1 MIKYLATCLAL
12 LAFVFASTGHSA
24 ERKMLTELAP
34 AIEAAARS
42 DKLIFIKYG
51 REACGNCQSLK
62 TLIND
67 RKVKL
72 FDSEFVLVDL
82 DCDQPAIARVFN
94 KKYRAMIGDA
104 RTLPF
109 VIIAKADGTPVAGI
123 GGYKDAAAYNKFI
136 MDAKKQAKAPA
147 K

>member
-1 MIKYLATCLAL
+1 MPKYLAVLLAL
-12 LAFVFASTGHSA
+12 FAFVTTGHSA

-34 AIEAAARS
+34 AIEAASKS

-62 TLIND
+62 GLIND

-82 DCDQPAIARVFN
+82 DCDQPEISRAFN
-94 KKYRAMIGDA
+94 KKYRATIGDA

-109 VIIAKADGTPVAGI
+109 VVIAKPDGTPVAGI

-147 K
+147 AN